1 MDTELIKYI
10 IAAAN
15 AWQTWSKSKRT
26 PADMLAFAA
35 IVSAVPARAQILWTS
50 KDYGQAFA
58 AMRLIA
64 LNRWQVILADP
75 KLVTA
80 KQFSDAIIDTAIVE
94 RSRIRIEVDG
104 VPGDYSDVWLT
115 LAKLSGPG
123 LIVGLI
129 SGQFTVEQMV
139 DDAKQTAQTIAKAAP
154 AIGTGVVIGL
164 VALAAIVIL
173 K

>member
-1 MDTELIKYI
+1 MDVELIKYI
-10 IAAAN
+10 LAAAN
-15 AWQTWSKSKRT
+15 AWQTWIKSKRT
-26 PADMLAFAA
+26 PADQLAFAA
-35 IVSAVPARAQILWTS
+35 VVSAVPARAQILWES

-64 LNRWQVILADP
+64 LNRWQVILTNP

-129 SGQFTVEQMV
+129 SGQFTVQDMV
-139 DDAKQTAQTIAKAAP
+139 DDVQDTAQKIAAAAP
-154 AIGTGVVIGL
+154 GIATGVVIGL
-164 VALAAIVIL
+164 VALGAILLL